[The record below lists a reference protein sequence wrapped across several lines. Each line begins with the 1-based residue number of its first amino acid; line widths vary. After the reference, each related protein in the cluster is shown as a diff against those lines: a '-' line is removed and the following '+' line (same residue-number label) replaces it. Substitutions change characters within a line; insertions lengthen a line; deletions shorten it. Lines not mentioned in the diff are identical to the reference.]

1 MFKRKL
7 VFLTSA
13 LVISSTSLIS
23 LGSTVFAS
31 ENTEISLNRP
41 IDESITEQELIE
53 GFSQLAELK
62 IDDLITIL
70 EQQGIDSST
79 VFTDNEIV
87 LQRRKEMLR
96 AGVNKVFNVNNETK
110 DIYLNS
116 YIAITAKTVGL
127 AAIVHYVGLG
137 WLAQAITGS
146 IGSNI
151 NTSRG
156 IIIRVNKQPGWKW
169 GSNIDRWVIIG
180 VRSQ

>member
-23 LGSTVFAS
+23 LGSNVFAS

-41 IDESITEQELIE
+41 IDENVTEQELIE

-116 YIAITAKTVGL
+116 YIATTAKTVGL
-127 AAIVHYVGLG
+127 AAVVHYVGLG
-137 WLAQAITGS
+137 WIAQAITGS
-146 IGSNI
+146 IGANI
-151 NTSRG
+151 NISRG

>member
-7 VFLTSA
+7 MFLTSA
-13 LVISSTSLIS
+13 FVISSTSLIS
-23 LGSTVFAS
+23 LGTNVFAN

-41 IDESITEQELIE
+41 IDKSVTEQELIE

-70 EQQGIDSST
+70 EQQGIDPST
-79 VFTDNEIV
+79 VFTDNEIA

-116 YIAITAKTVGL
+116 FIATTAKTVGL
-127 AAIVHYVGLG
+127 ATVVHYVGLG

-146 IGSNI
+146 IGANI
-151 NTSRG
+151 NTSKG